1 MTGEED
7 FSMTHGSNA
16 LIFAA
21 AAMSFS
27 SMLAAAQPQGATE
40 AYPAKPIRFIAP
52 FPPGGTSDIVARI
65 AAQKLTDALGRQVL
79 VDNRGGA
86 SGTIG
91 YELAAKAP
99 PDGYTLLLS
108 SMGGLVTNQFLYKKL
123 PFDPMRDFSH
133 ISQLATAG
141 QVLVVHPSVQAQTVQ
156 DLVALA
162 KAKPGQLNVGSGGL
176 GTTQHIVAEVFQTAS
191 GTKLTHVPYK
201 GSVLAVGATV
211 AGQIQLTFADMA
223 PAVPQV
229 KAGKLRA
236 LAVTTEQRSAAL
248 PEVPT
253 MADAGIKEWFPQTWW
268 AMSAPRGTPPAVIKR
283 LNTEIVQAM
292 KAPDVQER
300 FANVGLTPLHST
312 PERVTEL
319 VKTGSARMGQV
330 VRAAGIQP
338 E

>member
-1 MTGEED
+1 MTARP
-7 FSMTHGSNA
+7 TTLA
-16 LIFAA
+16 LAFAA
-21 AAMSFS
+21 TILTPAAH
-27 SMLAAAQPQGATE
+27 AAQAAPDAG
-40 AYPAKPIRFIAP
+40 YPTKPIRFIAP

-65 AAQKLTDALGRQVL
+65 AAQKLTDALGKQVL

-91 YELAAKAP
+91 YELGAKAP
-99 PDGYTLLLS
+99 PDGYTLLLT
-108 SMGGLVTNQFLYKKL
+108 SMGGLVTNQFLYKRL
-123 PFDPMRDFSH
+123 PFDPLTDFAH

-141 QVLVVHPSVQAQTVQ
+141 QVLVVHPSVQAQTVH
-156 DLVALA
+156 DLIALA

-176 GTTQHIVAEVFQTAS
+176 GTTQHIVAEVFQSATGA
-191 GTKLTHVPYK
+191 KFTHVPYK

-236 LAVTTEQRSAAL
+236 LAVSTEQRSNAL

-253 MADAGIKEWFPQTWW
+253 MSDAGIKEWFPQTWW
-268 AMSAPRGTPPAVIKR
+268 AMSAPRGTPPSIIRR
-283 LNTEIVQAM
+283 LNAEIVQAM
-292 KAPDVQER
+292 KAPDVNER
-300 FANVGLTPLHST
+300 FSNVGLTPLHST

-319 VKTGSARMGQV
+319 VKTGTARMGKL